1 MTDET
6 TNPNAAQGGKPAEAS
21 ADPAAHAAEEALRLG
36 AEVDTLKGQ
45 IADLTDRLLRAHAEM
60 DNMRKRAEREREE
73 TAKYA
78 ITKFARDVVNVAD
91 NFERA
96 IQAVPAGAADND
108 PALKSLVE
116 GVSMTER
123 EFLNVLDRNGVK
135 RINPKGE
142 AFNPHQHQAMME
154 MQNADVP
161 PGTILEV
168 YQAGYVIEDR
178 VLRPA
183 MVVVAKG
190 GARVA
195 KTETQAEAAGGEAG
209 AADGDAPPAETPPP
223 EAADPSAPGKDDAA

>member
-1 MTDET
+1 MADDT
-6 TNPNAAQGGKPAEAS
+6 TNPNAPGGMPGSDAAS
-21 ADPAAHAAEEALRLG
+21 GPADPAQEAARLA
-36 AEVDTLKGQ
+36 AEVDTLEGQ

-60 DNMRKRAEREREE
+60 DNIRKRADRDREE

-78 ITKFARDVVNVAD
+78 ITKFARDVVTVAD

-96 IQAVPAGAADND
+96 IQAVPAGAADED
-108 PALKSLVE
+108 GALKSLVE

-123 EFLNVLDRNGVK
+123 EFLNVLERHGVK
-135 RINPKGE
+135 RLHPKGE

-154 MQNADVP
+154 MQNPDVA

-168 YQAGYVIEDR
+168 FQPGYVIEDR

-190 GARVA
+190 GQKGSKPAGPD
-195 KTETQAEAAGGEAG
+195 AAGEGENGAG
-209 AADGDAPPAETPPP
+209 EPV
-223 EAADPSAPGKDDAA
+223 DPSSPGGDNTA

>member
-6 TNPNAAQGGKPAEAS
+6 SKPNAAGGANPADAS
-21 ADPAAHAAEEALRLG
+21 SDSAANASDEVLRLG

-60 DNMRKRAEREREE
+60 DNIRKRSEREREE

-96 IQAVPAGAADND
+96 IQAVPAGAAEEDA
-108 PALKSLVE
+108 ALQSLVE

-154 MQNADVP
+154 MQNAEVP
-161 PGTILEV
+161 SGTILEV
-168 YQAGYVIEDR
+168 FQPGYVIEDR

-190 GARVA
+190 GAKPGSKPA
-195 KTETQAEAAGGEAG
+195 K
-209 AADGDAPPAETPPP
+209 AADAEPAVEAPGETPEPSDAPRSGE
-223 EAADPSAPGKDDAA
+223 DDAA